1 MTIIDESSTVRPAE
15 WLDDVD
21 FPYEVKAVRAGGAA
35 VGYIDEGEG
44 DVFLLL
50 QAGQWSFVYRDVI
63 PLLAE
68 HGRVVAVD
76 LPGVG
81 LSPDPDTDLGLDDMP
96 GIIEAFVDRLGLSD
110 IVLVMH
116 DLSGIIGSAFAA
128 RRPELISGLVYANA
142 FGWDPDT
149 GGLRTMLRIV
159 SSAPLRGL
167 ARATNWMLAVSS
179 SRGGA
184 GRHWDEATKRILRAA
199 GDSGPRRT
207 RSLRLMGETL
217 QHPAIFAEIEAG
229 RGRTRG
235 IPTLTIFGERNDPF
249 GFADR
254 HAVNHDRV
262 HTVVVEKGNHFPMAD
277 DPELFATSIVE
288 FAAGLDRGDLR

>member
-1 MTIIDESSTVRPAE
+1 MTTIDESSTVRPAA
-15 WLDDVD
+15 WLDEVE

-63 PLLAE
+63 PLLSE
-68 HGRVVAVD
+68 QGRVVAVD

-81 LSPDPDTDLGLDDMP
+81 LSPDPDAELALDEMP
-96 GIIEAFVDRLGLSD
+96 AILEAFVDRLGLTD
-110 IVLVMH
+110 IVLVTH

-128 RRPELISGLVYANA
+128 RRPELISGIVYANS
-142 FGWDPDT
+142 FGWQPDT
-149 GGLRTMLRIV
+149 AGLRTMLRIV

-167 ARATNWMLAVSS
+167 ARATNWMLAVSA

-184 GRHWDEATKRILRAA
+184 GRHWDKDTKGILRAA
-199 GDSGPRRT
+199 GTRGARRT

-217 QHPAIFAEIEAG
+217 HHPPIFDEIERA
-229 RGRTRG
+229 RNRTRA
-235 IPTLTIFGERNDPF
+235 IPALTIFGERNDPF

-254 HAVNHDRV
+254 HAANHDRV
-262 HTVVVEKGNHFPMAD
+262 QAVVVEKGNHFPMAD
-277 DPELFATSIVE
+277 DPELFASSIAG
-288 FAAGLDRGDLR
+288 FAAGLDRG